1 MTLKHQM
8 INTIRSV
15 RTLRAPWTGM
25 KPRTKKTN
33 ETYFKVQQLT
43 KKFRLRKAKGKG
55 KGTEF
60 IWQEKL
66 KEVIFSISGGSRLC
80 RPTVTNSAGI

>member
-1 MTLKHQM
+1 MDGVEAKDK
-8 INTIRSV
+8 
-15 RTLRAPWTGM
+15 
-25 KPRTKKTN
+25 KPN

-66 KEVIFSISGGSRLC
+66 KEVIFSISGGSRFM
-80 RPTVTNSAGI
+80 